1 MACLVADGFFNAAD
15 RFFSKLP
22 RGLNKSAQAAFE
34 RRGELAA
41 AATSL
46 ALAIELYLKALAIGF
61 GKRPV
66 KTHDL
71 TKLFGELPSK
81 LQNSIEAAYANFSVN
96 MPQDVISAIEMFV
109 TTTPYPPTETEE
121 TALRRQVGDCK
132 TVRSLLENEKDAFQN
147 WRYVYEPDMP
157 SGVSFIQIE
166 FHRLGA
172 VAKILRANLVSGTRG

>member
-1 MACLVADGFFNAAD
+1 MACLVADGFFNAAR
-15 RFFSKLP
+15 RFFGKLP
-22 RGLNKSAQAAFE
+22 RGLNESVQAAFE

-46 ALAIELYLKALAIGF
+46 GLAIELYLKALAIRS

-71 TKLFGELPSK
+71 TKLFGELPLE
-81 LQNSIEAAYANFSVN
+81 LQNSIEVGYAKFSAN
-96 MPQDVISAIEMFV
+96 TSQDTISAIEMFV
-109 TTTPYPPTETEE
+109 TTTPCLPTEAEE
-121 TALRRQVGDCK
+121 MALRRHVRDCK
-132 TVRSLLENEKDAFQN
+132 TVRSLLESEKDAFKN

-166 FHRLGA
+166 FYRLDA
-172 VAKILRANLVSGTRG
+172 VAKILRAKLVNGKCA